1 MAECRVLIHL
11 SDRDKWSQALAQALS
26 FARETA
32 PSGLELVIVA
42 DIFAGAVC
50 IACDRKLR
58 ETMVEFVHA
67 GYRIEVCEES
77 LRKLNIRSEG
87 LPDFIRRVPNALP
100 EIIRRQRE
108 GFHYIKV

>member
-1 MAECRVLIHL
+1 MADCKVLIHI

-26 FARETA
+26 YSRETA

-58 ETMVEFVHA
+58 ETMIEFVGA
-67 GYRIEVCEES
+67 GHRIEVCEES
-77 LRKLNIRSEG
+77 LRKLNIRPEA
-87 LPDFIRRVPNALP
+87 LPDFIRSVPNALP

>member
-1 MAECRVLIHL
+1 MAECKVLIHI
-11 SDRDKWSQALAQALS
+11 SDRDKWSQALTQALS
-26 FARETA
+26 FSRGMASNE
-32 PSGLELVIVA
+32 LELIIVA

-58 ETMVEFVHA
+58 ETMVEFVDA
-67 GYRIEVCEES
+67 GHQIEACEES
-77 LRKLNIRSEG
+77 LRKLNIRPEG
-87 LPDFIRRVPNALP
+87 LPEFIGKVPNALP